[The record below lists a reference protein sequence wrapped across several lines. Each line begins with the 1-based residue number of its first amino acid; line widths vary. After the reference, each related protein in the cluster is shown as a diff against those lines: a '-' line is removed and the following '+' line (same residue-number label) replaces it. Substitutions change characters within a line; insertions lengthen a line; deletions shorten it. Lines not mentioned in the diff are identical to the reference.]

1 MARGSQR
8 AARPSGPDAQ
18 LAAVQF
24 QQSDRPPVGCRRWH
38 GPGTGLGCRFPGCR
52 QTCVPAVVEHAVYV
66 DAPAANRGVGRALLT
81 ALIDSTG
88 RRDVDD
94 PVRGCSGK
102 RTQFGMKSAVGLS
115 RHRDSRTRGRAPRAM
130 TSCGADR
137 TPEHDRRPI
146 GRRRRRARNGV
157 PTGAVRGRRSRC
169 GPSGRATYASP
180 TLQRAVGVHGT
191 STRQIAMI
199 HRAGSF
205 CLCVP
210 LAPHQPKASNRAP
223 GTTPPMTSIHAC
235 AAPAN
240 TRINPTTPQAVTA
253 TPSQLKNGA

>member
-1 MARGSQR
+1 MARTGYWAGLPFPWLPADMRTGRRR
-8 AARPSGPDAQ
+8 ACG
-18 LAAVQF
+18 L
-24 QQSDRPPVGCRRWH
+24 CRRARGKPWS
-38 GPGTGLGCRFPGCR
+38 R
-52 QTCVPAVVEHAVYV
+52 QG
-66 DAPAANRGVGRALLT
+66 AADGADRLDR
-81 ALIDSTG
+81 G

-102 RTQFGMKSAVGLS
+102 RTQFGMTSAVGLS
-115 RHRDSRTRGRAPRAM
+115 RHRDSRTRRRAPRAI

-169 GPSGRATYASP
+169 SPSGRATYVSP

-191 STRQIAMI
+191 STRQIATI

-253 TPSQLKNGA
+253 TPSQIKNGA